1 MCFRLCDSFVMT
13 SFFHGWS
20 AYDIVGPL
28 NKAEIRAA
36 LLDYQIERSCF
47 RTWDSIEDMI
57 LSSSDEIKRIVYESA
72 VTKKN
77 VEEQQRLTSRKR
89 HREIRNMERNTR

>member
-20 AYDIVGPL
+20 AYNIVGPL

-77 VEEQQRLTSRKR
+77 VEEQQRLTSRK
-89 HREIRNMERNTR
+89 

>member
-1 MCFRLCDSFVMT
+1 
-13 SFFHGWS
+13 
-20 AYDIVGPL
+20 
-28 NKAEIRAA
+28 
-36 LLDYQIERSCF
+36 
-47 RTWDSIEDMI
+47 MI

-89 HREIRNMERNTR
+89 HREIRNMERNTRRRLGFCLCYS